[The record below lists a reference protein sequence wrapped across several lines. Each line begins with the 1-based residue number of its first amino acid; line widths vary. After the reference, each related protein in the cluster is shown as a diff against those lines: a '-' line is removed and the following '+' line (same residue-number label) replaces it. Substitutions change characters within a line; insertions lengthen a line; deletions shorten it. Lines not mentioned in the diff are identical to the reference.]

1 MAERPYRHIAVERK
15 KDVFCVRLRR
25 HQMEEADILE
35 MADEVLSLIN
45 DQGCRKMVFSMGPEE
60 VECLYSVFLAK
71 LVMVRRQLVENG
83 GALKISE
90 ASPDTIGVFEA
101 CHLKDLF
108 DFVPDQETGVAS
120 LTD

>member
-1 MAERPYRHIAVERK
+1 MAERPYRHIVVERK

-25 HQMEEADILE
+25 HQMEETDILE
-35 MADEVLSLIN
+35 MADELLSLIN
-45 DQGCRKMVFSMGPEE
+45 DQGCRKMVLSMGPKE

-71 LVMVRRQLVENG
+71 LVMVRRQLAENG

-90 ASPDTIGVFEA
+90 ASPETIGVFEA

-108 DFVPDQETGVAS
+108 DFVPDQEAGVAS
-120 LTD
+120 LTE